1 MVLQCNNGVGSNP
14 VIEKIVK
21 DTKGLT
27 KITIFP
33 CNHKP
38 IFSSFVIRVARW
50 ETTSETGTAY
60 ISAYFEFIPGLVC
73 GGFRIDEKLI
83 VSIMICPFVL
93 FLLTIVVSVLRFI
106 ASDYP
111 FDIFKLLLDSIF
123 FLTLRSF
130 LWKYGQ
136 NYKKNTVMFKTF
148 TNINE

>member
-1 MVLQCNNGVGSNP
+1 M
-14 VIEKIVK
+14 
-21 DTKGLT
+21 
-27 KITIFP
+27 
-33 CNHKP
+33 
-38 IFSSFVIRVARW
+38 IRVARW

-111 FDIFKLLLDSIF
+111 FDIFKLLLDRITS
-123 FLTLRSF
+123 
-130 LWKYGQ
+130 KVD
-136 NYKKNTVMFKTF
+136 KKNTMIHSLILVNVL
-148 TNINE
+148 NITVFFL